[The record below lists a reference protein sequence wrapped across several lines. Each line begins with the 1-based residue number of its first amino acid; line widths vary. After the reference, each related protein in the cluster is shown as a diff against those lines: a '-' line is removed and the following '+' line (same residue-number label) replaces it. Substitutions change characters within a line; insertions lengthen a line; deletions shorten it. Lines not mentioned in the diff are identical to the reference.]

1 VKTFDQRQPD
11 ECTNARSHFQGLWTG
26 NAREARE
33 VRAVLSFGIGA
44 VVDLAMEEPPIL
56 FPRDV
61 IYCRFPLVD
70 GAGNLPAVVKAAV
83 ETTNQLIRG
92 NVPTLVACGAGM
104 SRSAAIVAVALARF
118 EGITLQ
124 QALSRVAASGPH
136 DVSGAFWADVQQ
148 ASDA

>member
-1 VKTFDQRQPD
+1 MREVISK
-11 ECTNARSHFQGLWTG
+11 ALWIG
-26 NAREARE
+26 NSQEARD
-33 VRAVLSFGIGA
+33 VRAVLGFGIGA

-61 IYCRFPLVD
+61 VYCRFPLVD

-83 ETTNQLIRG
+83 ETTAQLIRS

-104 SRSAAIVAVALARF
+104 SRSPAIVAAALARF
-118 EGITLQ
+118 EGTTLQ

-136 DVSGAFWADVQQ
+136 DVSGAFWADIQQ